1 MNKKRTAGL
10 KIFLIAFII
19 IGCLYGS
26 MVSAQGIVVK
36 DSKGNLLTIENQPQ
50 RIVSLVPTATEI
62 LFAINAQD
70 SVVAL
75 TYHDATLEGALDK
88 AVIGGVFLPSIEK
101 IRQAKPDMIIVSSLH
116 TKIIEQL
123 QIKDC
128 TIFFYETAGIEQS
141 FENILALG
149 KIFDRADAAKK
160 LIEKNKRQIDH
171 IQKKLLRAV
180 NDNKKRVIRLMG
192 RDQIM
197 TPGNTSFQNDLI
209 RLAGGVPPD
218 FKKKGGV
225 VEITKQE
232 WMTFNPEVIYGC
244 GQDRIAAETFFSLP
258 GWKDVAAVKNNQIF
272 YFPCELTCRAASHS
286 GYFVS
291 WLASMVYMDEFANQ
305 KNNILPIKITGS
317 KPVKIDLDYVKSA
330 AINYSN
336 IYDFTNKT
344 LLIDFKRAQTI
355 VSTLEGQRD
364 NILTIGNH
372 YSPPPTWG
380 VGHKM
385 GTTHMQSSILKAM
398 EKNKETASFLMTG
411 ADMDNLSVNEKTY
424 KDMRVTAL
432 VTAGVM
438 SNAMRMSK
446 DLGMFYEPGTINIII
461 LTNMQLST
469 RAMTRAIISAT
480 EAKTAALEDLDIRSS
495 YTPKMNAATG
505 TGTDNVLVVQGEGLP
520 IKATGGHTKMGELI
534 AKAVYTG
541 VNQAILKQN
550 KLTANR
556 HIFQR
561 LKERGISLFD
571 LTYSVGCGCPDQNAI
586 PKNEFA
592 ELVDHLLLEPRYAGF
607 LESALALSDEYEKG
621 LIKDLTLF
629 EQWCHSI
636 AQDIAKKPIPE
647 IRDLVGDNEMPYI
660 LKTALDS
667 IFTGAVERL
676 RHEKK

>member
-1 MNKKRTAGL
+1 VNKKIKPCL
-10 KIFLIAFII
+10 KNLLIIFII
-19 IGCLYGS
+19 TGCLYGS
-26 MVSAQGIVVK
+26 IVSAQGVVVK
-36 DSKGNLLTIENQPQ
+36 DSKGNLLTIKNQPQ
-50 RIVSLVPTATEI
+50 RLVSLVPSATEI
-62 LFAINAQD
+62 LFEINAKD
-70 SVVAL
+70 SVIAL

-101 IRQAKPDMIIVSSLH
+101 INQAKPDMIIASSLH
-116 TKIIEQL
+116 KKIIEQL
-123 QIKDC
+123 KNKDC
-128 TIFFYETAGIEQS
+128 TIFLYDTASIEQS
-141 FENILALG
+141 FENILVLG
-149 KIFDRADAAKK
+149 KIFDREDAAKK
-160 LIEKNKRQIDH
+160 LIKKNKRQIDH
-171 IQKKLLRAV
+171 IKKKLLRAV
-180 NDNKKRVIRLMG
+180 NDDKKRVIRLMG

-209 RLAGGVPPD
+209 RQAGGIPPD
-218 FKKKGGV
+218 FGKKGGV
-225 VEITKQE
+225 VAVTKQE
-232 WMTFNPEVIYGC
+232 WMSFNPEVIYGC
-244 GQDRIAAETFFSLP
+244 GRDRIAAQTFFSLP

-291 WLASMVYMDEFANQ
+291 WLASMVYMDEFTNQ

-317 KPVKIDLDYVKSA
+317 KPVKIELDYVKSA
-330 AINYSN
+330 VINYSN

-385 GTTHMQSSILKAM
+385 GTNHMQSSILKAM
-398 EKNKETASFLMTG
+398 GKNKETASFLMTG
-411 ADMDNLSVNEKTY
+411 ADMDNLSVIEKTF
-424 KDMRVTAL
+424 KNMKVTAL

-446 DLGMFYEPGTINIII
+446 DTGMFYEPGTINIII
-461 LTNMQLST
+461 LTNMQLSK
-469 RAMTRAIISAT
+469 RAMTRTIISAT
-480 EAKTAALEDLDIRSS
+480 EAKTAALEDLDIRST

-505 TGTDNVLVVQGEGLP
+505 TGTDNILVVQGEGVS
-520 IKATGGHTKMGELI
+520 IEATGGHTKMGELI
-534 AKAVYTG
+534 AKAVYEG

-550 KLTANR
+550 KVTANR

-571 LTYSVGCGCPDQNAI
+571 LTSNVGCGCPDQEAI

-592 ELVDHLLLEPRYAGF
+592 QLVDHVMLEPRYAGF

-629 EQWCHSI
+629 EQWCQSV
-636 AQDIAKKPIPE
+636 AEDIAGNPVPG
-647 IRDLVGDNEMPYI
+647 IRDLVPDNEMPYI

-676 RHEKK
+676 RYEKK